1 MRYLPRQQVRIRG
14 PSWVSISPVC
24 GTTEEAD
31 GCGPRLSIVVP
42 CFNEEETLTALY
54 ESLLRE
60 TEGCGVPWELVLV
73 DDGSRDRTR
82 ALAGEIAESDSRV
95 RVLGLSRNFGKE
107 AAMYAGLRSALGQ
120 SVILMD
126 ADLQHPP
133 ELIPRMLEYGAQGWD
148 QVIARRSRDKEPV
161 ARKHISKLY
170 YRLVNRLMDV
180 HLADGAGDFR
190 LMSRRCV
197 DALLQLGEAHRF
209 SKGMFA
215 WIGFPQMEI
224 QYENV
229 LSARDKSSWTLKSL
243 FNYGL
248 DGLLSFNAKPLRLAI
263 WLGLMVVFITAGYAL
278 WILISAV
285 FTGIETPGYVTT
297 IAITAMI
304 GGVQLITLGIIGEY
318 VGRIFNETKRRP
330 IYILSYDSKGKLAA
344 ESIFPVSFDGSLQTQ
359 PEVVPLASRIERPVS

>member
-1 MRYLPRQQVRIRG
+1 L
-14 PSWVSISPVC
+14 
-24 GTTEEAD
+24 D
-31 GCGPRLSIVVP
+31 
-42 CFNEEETLTALY
+42 ALY

-60 TEGCGVPWELVLV
+60 LEGRVPSWELVLV
-73 DDGSRDRTR
+73 DDGSRDATR
-82 ALAGEIAESDSRV
+82 AVAGEIARSDPRV

-107 AAMYAGLRSALGQ
+107 AAMYAGLRSAVGHF
-120 SVILMD
+120 VILMD

-133 ELIPRMLEYGAQGWD
+133 ELIPKMLDYGVQGWD
-148 QVIARRSRDKEPV
+148 QVIARRSRRNEPV
-161 ARKHISKLY
+161 ARRHISRLY
-170 YRLVNRLMDV
+170 YRIVNRLMDV
-180 HLADGAGDFR
+180 QLADGAGDFR

-229 LSARDKSSWTLKSL
+229 ASSRDSSSWTFRSL

-248 DGLLSFNAKPLRLAI
+248 EGLLSFNTKPLRLAI
-263 WLGLMVVFITAGYAL
+263 WLGLAVVALTAAYAL
-278 WILISAV
+278 WIFISAV
-285 FTGIETPGYVTT
+285 FTGVETPGYVTT

-304 GGVQLITLGIIGEY
+304 GGVQLTTLGIIGEY

-330 IYILSYDSKGKLAA
+330 IYILAYDSKGEIAA
-344 ESIFPVSFDGSLQTQ
+344 ERIFPVSFGGSLRTE
-359 PEVVPLASRIERPVS
+359 PEVVALGGSEERTA